1 MDPGMLQDISVFYT
15 CAPDFNSDALEAAEI
30 WKIQADGSLRQK
42 LFVTEAV
49 RGDWIT
55 WLSSL
60 QLSRNGQMMTFIQFF
75 TTREIMADAGS
86 LWVVNVDGSRPR
98 ELVSKYD
105 LIPGSATWSAE
116 DDVAFW
122 RKPRPISPIWA
133 PDSSRLA
140 FVDALSIGAN
150 EPGAVCILD
159 VESGNWRAWGEG
171 EVFDW
176 SPDGSEL
183 AIHSASR
190 YAVTNDLQVADIEGN
205 TESVIALPPS
215 TYLLSLDWSVST
227 GSIVAQSRDLE
238 TPDLLVSVIDPR
250 DSSHRVVIED
260 RHVSY
265 PQWSPNGK
273 MISFVRSAG
282 DTHGLYILDLDSG
295 DMRMIM
301 SQVHPPIVWSPD
313 GHLVL
318 VRSEVKGNGLYIVS
332 VSGGQYWKI
341 PALEDDEQMCFGSYT
356 WLFPPQ

>member
-1 MDPGMLQDISVFYT
+1 MDPGMLQGISVFYT

-30 WKIQADGSLRQK
+30 WKIQADGSLRQM

-75 TTREIMADAGS
+75 TTREIMADASS
-86 LWVVNVDGSRPR
+86 LWVVNVDGSHPK

-105 LIPGSATWSAE
+105 PIPGSATWSEE
-116 DDVAFW
+116 DDTAFW

-140 FVDALSIGAN
+140 FVDALNIGVS

-176 SPDGSEL
+176 SPDGSAL
-183 AIHSASR
+183 VIHSASR
-190 YAVTNDLQVADIEGN
+190 YAGTNDLQVADIEGN
-205 TESVIALPPS
+205 TKSILELPASV
-215 TYLLSLDWSVST
+215 YLLSLDWSAST
-227 GSIVAQSRDLE
+227 GVIVAQSRDLE
-238 TPDLLVSVIDPR
+238 KPDFPVSVIDPR
-250 DSSHRVVIED
+250 DGSHKVIIED

-265 PQWSPNGK
+265 PQWSPDGK
-273 MISFVRSAG
+273 MISFVRSAE
-282 DTHGLYILDLDSG
+282 DTHSLYILDLDSG
-295 DMRMIM
+295 DMRAVM
-301 SQVHPPIVWSPD
+301 SQVHPPVVWSPD
-313 GHLVL
+313 GQLIL
-318 VRSEVKGNGLYIVS
+318 VRSEVKGNGLYVVS
-332 VSGGQYWKI
+332 VSDGQYWKI
-341 PALEDDEQMCFGSYT
+341 PDPEDDQETCFSSYA
-356 WLFPPQ
+356 WLFPP